1 MRLVSLAGILGALL
15 TAGCSG
21 DSRIPHDPKSSLVD
35 LVSGERAY
43 EHVAALVD
51 FGPRPAGSDALEAS
65 RTYIE
70 RELEKVGWVV
80 QRQSFTD
87 ETHQGAVEF
96 VNLRARFGNAGGDE
110 PVIGLLATH
119 YDSKLYDS
127 FDFVGAN
134 DGGSSTALVIELAR
148 VLAER
153 PEAFR
158 GIELVF
164 FDGEEAFGPNITST
178 DGLFGSRYYA
188 KQWLL
193 EEKKE
198 RPDWGVLLD
207 MVGDRNLKIRAGVQI
222 PGDSLQDLAEN
233 KETSGYVI
241 DIYEVK
247 TALNEMSRQLLK
259 AATDLG
265 YKSEVGISS
274 NYIIDDHI
282 PLNVSAGIPTINLID
297 TDYGYWHT
305 PGDTIDKISAQSLE
319 VSGRL
324 TLQYIE
330 KYLLRR

>member
-1 MRLVSLAGILGALL
+1 MRLVSIAGILGTLL
-15 TAGCSG
+15 AAGCSG
-21 DSRIPHDPKSSLVD
+21 DSRIDHDPKSSLVD
-35 LVSGERAY
+35 LVSGERAF
-43 EHVAALVD
+43 EHVAALVN

-65 RTYIE
+65 RIYIE
-70 RELEKVGWVV
+70 NELQKVGWVV
-80 QRQSFTD
+80 QRQKFTD
-87 ETHQGAVEF
+87 ETDEGAVEF
-96 VNLRARFGNAGGDE
+96 VNLRARFGNAGSDE

-119 YDSKLYDS
+119 YDSKLYKS

-148 VLAER
+148 VLANH
-153 PEAFR
+153 PEAFQ

-178 DGLFGSRYYA
+178 DGLFGSRHYA
-188 KQWLL
+188 RQWLL
-193 EEKKE
+193 REKKE
-198 RPDWGVLLD
+198 RPNWGVLLD

-233 KETSGYVI
+233 KERSGYVV

-259 AATDLG
+259 AAADLG

-305 PGDTIDKISAQSLE
+305 PGDTLDKVSALSLE
-319 VSGRL
+319 ISGRL
-324 TLQYIE
+324 TLQYLE
-330 KYLLRR
+330 KYLLR

>member
-1 MRLVSLAGILGALL
+1 MRLVSLAGNLVALL
-15 TAGCSG
+15 AVGCSG
-21 DSRIPHDPKSSLVD
+21 EGRIHHVSKSSLVD
-35 LVSGERAY
+35 RVSGERAY

-65 RTYIE
+65 RIYIE
-70 RELEKVGWVV
+70 KELQKVGWLVR
-80 QRQSFTD
+80 RQSFTR
-87 ETHQGAVEF
+87 ETRQGEVEF
-96 VNLRARFGNAGGDE
+96 VNLRAQFGNAGDDE

-119 YDSKLYDS
+119 YDSKLYNS

-148 VLAER
+148 VLAKR
-153 PEAFR
+153 PEAFQ

-188 KQWLL
+188 RQWLL
-193 EEKKE
+193 KEKKE
-198 RPDWGVLLD
+198 RPYWGVLLD
-207 MVGDRNLKIRAGVQI
+207 MVGDRNLKIRAGVRI

-241 DIYEVK
+241 DIYKVK
-247 TALNEMSRQLLK
+247 TALSEMSQQLLK
-259 AATDLG
+259 AAADLG

-274 NYIIDDHI
+274 DYIIDDHI

-297 TDYGYWHT
+297 ADYRYWHT
-305 PGDTIDKISAQSLE
+305 PGDTLDKVSAKSLE

-324 TLQYIE
+324 TLHYIE
-330 KYLLRR
+330 QYLLR